1 MKEIFERMRQLA
13 LPYLRQEIKKD
24 AVLHTKGVINAM
36 ELLLEKEKGD
46 EDILIP
52 TAILHDVGWAKVP
65 VELQKSNNEADKLEA
80 SRLHLKHA
88 PSIINKILT
97 EVGYNRSQIEK
108 VIDIVVAHK
117 FQNPKELEKQL
128 LIDADAMSD
137 AFKEQFYS
145 DIESYNTT
153 PQEHYEFRKRNEFYT
168 KTARELFDREM
179 ETRRREIQMS

>member
-24 AVLHTKGVINAM
+24 AVLHTQGVINAM

-117 FQNPKELEKQL
+117 FQNPHMLSFSRGGTFFIYL
-128 LIDADAMSD
+128 L
-137 AFKEQFYS
+137 FVYL
-145 DIESYNTT
+145 Y
-153 PQEHYEFRKRNEFYT
+153 
-168 KTARELFDREM
+168 
-179 ETRRREIQMS
+179 